1 MHGANMIASYEKK
14 KSEKKKNRNPVA
26 GAETAVKI
34 YSVFVSETIYGR
46 CFKYF
51 FSMG

>member
-1 MHGANMIASYEKK
+1 MHGASMIASYEKK
-14 KSEKKKNRNPVA
+14 KKNLNPVA